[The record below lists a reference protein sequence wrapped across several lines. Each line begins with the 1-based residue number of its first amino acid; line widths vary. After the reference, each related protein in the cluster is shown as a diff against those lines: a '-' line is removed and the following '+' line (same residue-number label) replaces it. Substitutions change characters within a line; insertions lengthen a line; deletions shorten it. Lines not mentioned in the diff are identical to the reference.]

1 MASRAATEGA
11 PKAKRPGQRG
21 KPTKLTQATVLH
33 EEVLPHGEA
42 IARLVRTG
50 MPLKEAAM
58 ALGLDWSGAYKALGE
73 GRAVASLILEGR
85 HNPDKLTPYQAAAL
99 DYFQRVDRAE
109 AEGLALA
116 ATALS
121 TVMAGGHVRR
131 RTEILY
137 DAAGNETGRKVVED
151 VLPPDRQAQQFWLE
165 RRRPDL
171 FGRAERVELALGAD
185 GPVVQT
191 ASPRERLVQALAD
204 IERRKTAAR
213 DVIDIPD
220 QEERTA

>member
-1 MASRAATEGA
+1 MASNAATAGA

-21 KPTKLTQATVLH
+21 KPTKLTQPTILH
-33 EEVLPHGEA
+33 GEILPHGEA
-42 IARLVRTG
+42 IARLIRTG
-50 MPLKEAAM
+50 MPLREAAL

-73 GRAVASLILEGR
+73 GRAVASMILEGR
-85 HNPDKLTPYQAAAL
+85 HDPDKLTPYQAACL
-99 DYFQRVDRAE
+99 DYFHKVDRAE
-109 AEGLALA
+109 AEGLALVSS
-116 ATALS
+116 AL
-121 TVMAGGHVRR
+121 TGLIAGGHVRR
-131 RTEILY
+131 RTEVLY
-137 DAAGNETGRKVVED
+137 DAQGNETGRKVVED

-171 FGRAERVELALGAD
+171 YGRAERVELALGAD

-191 ASPRERLVQALAD
+191 ASPRDRLIQALAD
-204 IERRKTAAR
+204 INRRKTAAR